1 MRDIVAEIWVEGLG
15 GYGQASG
22 NSHDRHN
29 AVRKN
34 DGLGEL
40 RRNYCSDQLSF
51 STVMLPACVWIET
64 DSWSVTRDVEGRPIC
79 ARLEEAAQQL
89 PRFRNVI
96 TKSSFVPDSTVEAS
110 GNR

>member
-1 MRDIVAEIWVEGLG
+1 MVKRVTTPMIDK
-15 GYGQASG
+15 
-22 NSHDRHN
+22 

-64 DSWSVTRDVEGRPIC
+64 DSWSVRRGVEGRPIC
-79 ARLEEAAQQL
+79 ARLAGGSNTTQQL
-89 PRFRNVI
+89 QRFRM
-96 TKSSFVPDSTVEAS
+96 
-110 GNR
+110 